1 MTTHQRNTPI
11 CKGCPT
17 GTKAEPFSFATTCL
31 AEITIMKNILL
42 PLVMSLSI
50 ALPACADEVLSESP
64 DNTVGYGAG
73 GVTGLMVGAAL
84 GGPFGAI
91 AGAALGAFGGAAVQQ
106 GSGHSDAAYVVRH
119 DDGST
124 QRYRSPNAR
133 FKPGDQVQVSGIRL
147 APAQ

>member
-1 MTTHQRNTPI
+1 M
-11 CKGCPT
+11 
-17 GTKAEPFSFATTCL
+17 SDDATFL
-31 AEITIMKNILL
+31 RAAID
-42 PLVMSLSI
+42 LSRRRM
-50 ALPACADEVLSESP
+50 E
-64 DNTVGYGAG
+64 AG
-73 GVTGLMVGAAL
+73 F

-91 AGAALGAFGGAAVQQ
+91 VGAALGAFGGAAVQQ

>member
-1 MTTHQRNTPI
+1 
-11 CKGCPT
+11 
-17 GTKAEPFSFATTCL
+17 
-31 AEITIMKNILL
+31 MKTLLL
-42 PLVMSLSI
+42 PLAMTLSI
-50 ALPACADEVLSESP
+50 SLPTCADQVLSESS

-73 GVTGLMVGAAL
+73 GVSGLMVGAAL

-106 GSGHSDAAYVVRH
+106 GSGHSDPAYVVRH

-133 FKPGDQVQVSGIRL
+133 FKPGDQVQVSGLRL